1 MLTALATTALAAAR
15 PAALGRRAALC
26 AGVAGAVRPRS
37 ALALPVELE
46 TELAIFD
53 STLRQPLPA
62 IDPRR
67 QAEKLRDA
75 QVDLDPRALAAKLA
89 YTPGT
94 PIPGPK
100 ATLRKAGV
108 DVDAIGSETAIGRSL
123 GAARSAAR
131 EGAEAQA
138 KGLMITR
145 EEVERLQRAGAEKI
159 AAERGR

>member
-53 STLRQPLPA
+53 ATLRQPLPA

-75 QVDLDPRALAAKLA
+75 QLNLDPRALAGKLA

-100 ATLRKAGV
+100 ATLKQAGV
-108 DVDAIGSETAIGRSL
+108 DVDAAGSR
-123 GAARSAAR
+123 RSA
-131 EGAEAQA
+131 
-138 KGLMITR
+138 
-145 EEVERLQRAGAEKI
+145 RA
-159 AAERGR
+159 

>member
-1 MLTALATTALAAAR
+1 MLTALATTALATAR
-15 PAALGRRAALC
+15 PATLGRRAALC

-53 STLRQPLPA
+53 ATLRQPLPA

-100 ATLRKAGV
+100 ATLKKAGV
-108 DVDAIGSETAIGRSL
+108 DVDDIGGTAIGKSL

>member
-100 ATLRKAGV
+100 ATLKQAGV
-108 DVDAIGSETAIGRSL
+108 DVDAIGGETL